1 MRKLDVYYHCKPN
14 NQDNGEF
21 KVENVTS
28 VENINV
34 PVNRIPMQID
44 IVKSE
49 IENDENG
56 NEVIKTSTTK
66 YTIGTTEQ
74 TAKVLKEVK
83 EDEGRFV
90 ITPYRTK
97 MLSNTKVEKNK
108 VFKDHLLSPTPVL
121 YKDYCY
127 PAVAIFELPNGKKQ
141 IYAKTADV
149 KVFSIPLAMR
159 KAFISDVIDY
169 LGEQST
175 KDAPS
180 KTYSKYAKYKSHSS
194 ANNQNK

>member
-1 MRKLDVYYHCKPN
+1 MRKLDIYYHCKPN

-66 YTIGTTEQ
+66 YMIGKTEQ

-108 VFKDHLLSPTPVL
+108 AFKDHLLSPTPVL
-121 YKDYCY
+121 YKDYRY
-127 PAVAIFELPNGKKQ
+127 PEVAVFELPNGKKQ
-141 IYAKTADV
+141 IYAKTAAV

-175 KDAPS
+175 KDASS

-194 ANNQNK
+194 ATN